1 MLAGMRAPS
10 GPGNLSL
17 LVTASP
23 CSPPPTYP
31 LLSEPHVAPDSSDS
45 ALDQLRAVPKE
56 HCSMLLAQGSSLRN
70 CLLSHSVP
78 REAGRWGRGEA
89 KKNLSMQRGIRAERH

>member
-17 LVTASP
+17 LVTVSQ

-31 LLSEPHVAPDSSDS
+31 LLSETHVAHDSSDS
-45 ALDQLRAVPKE
+45 ALDQLRALPKD
-56 HCSMLLAQGSSLRN
+56 CSMLCSGIVANKLPSLP
-70 CLLSHSVP
+70 LTTQT
-78 REAGRWGRGEA
+78 GRRGRGEA
-89 KKNLSMQRGIRAERH
+89 KKNLSMQRGIGAERH